1 VTYPRPCETTGGC
14 TRGAEEAAGPGTAP
28 ARRRT
33 KTFRGRVPLSLS
45 LPLRTT
51 KKPMGKSERVARGPR
66 RARAEPSRGRGGGG
80 GVHVEREKYHQ
91 SERAEREE
99 VRAGACPL
107 AGTLPCR
114 PHPTALPL
122 PARLRPPIR
131 LATPPAGSR
140 CPCPPTAVRP
150 SPHLAP
156 LPSPHQVAAAS
167 STAQRAALLGVG
179 LRRSAAQSPRASGTE
194 GKRHTASQV
203 KGERHSTL
211 KERPRAAAE
220 RREREKH
227 IWRCPLPPCLRQPT
241 TAPRPSSPSAAP
253 PRSTRKSPASLC
265 SPGTRGA
272 GI

>member
-1 VTYPRPCETTGGC
+1 MTYPRPCETTGGC

-66 RARAEPSRGRGGGG
+66 RARAEPSRGRGGC
-80 GVHVEREKYHQ
+80 VHVEREKYHQ

-140 CPCPPTAVRP
+140 CPCPPHRRP
-150 SPHLAP
+150 SLTSPRP
-156 LPSPHQVAAAS
+156 PPFPSSGSSSQQHSTASRPARRRPPAQRSPEPQSERDRGKETHSQPGKRRTAQHIKREAAS
-167 STAQRAALLGVG
+167 SGRA
-179 LRRSAAQSPRASGTE
+179 E
-194 GKRHTASQV
+194 
-203 KGERHSTL
+203 
-211 KERPRAAAE
+211 
-220 RREREKH
+220 REREAYMAMPFASLSPAADH
-227 IWRCPLPPCLRQPT
+227 
-241 TAPRPSSPSAAP
+241 RPSSLLPFCRAAP
-253 PRSTRKSPASLC
+253 LYA
-265 SPGTRGA
+265 
-272 GI
+272 